1 MPLQFDSW
9 SMTFADFED
18 YKQLFIDLARSAHMD
33 TMVKQPE
40 AAVAAAEPSPEMW
53 CFLNK
58 MTGMAFEDN
67 FS

>member
-9 SMTFADFED
+9 SMSFADFED
-18 YKQLFIDLARSAHMD
+18 YKQLFIDFSMSAHMD
-33 TMVKQPE
+33 TMVKRPE
-40 AAVAAAEPSPEMW
+40 AGVAAAEPNPEMC

-58 MTGMAFEDN
+58 TIGMAFEDN